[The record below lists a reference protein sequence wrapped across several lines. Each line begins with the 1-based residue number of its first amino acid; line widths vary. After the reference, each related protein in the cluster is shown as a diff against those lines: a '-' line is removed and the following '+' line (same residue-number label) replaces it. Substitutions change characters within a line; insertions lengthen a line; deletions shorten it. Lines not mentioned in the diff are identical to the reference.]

1 MIFKILVGKELVLE
15 TLQNFISSYEEET
28 GLESF
33 VQEISN
39 LPDAYQ
45 HFVALN
51 ERGEARAAMSCG
63 VEGQN
68 SYLQMYWSFV
78 FKSDESSL
86 AAKSLF
92 SSWLENVKV
101 QSYYINLPVTAP
113 VIGELEK
120 MGFKK
125 QNFVLSSYKTST
137 EWYNIELPDVY
148 RFVPYNRD
156 LNEIIYDELIAP
168 DLVVTSPI
176 YVSKNN
182 FIEMT
187 HRLDENAFESWVMV
201 IDEESQDVVGV
212 CGSMLSIEKGV
223 IKPVIYG
230 PHCRDTEL
238 YGPLLSEMLS
248 FWKSKEKDEVKILRV
263 EPFNSEIIEM
273 FKLVTDTSVVS
284 FLYEKE
290 VFEENSNLDNHNR
303 IN

>member
-1 MIFKILVGKELVLE
+1 MIFNVLVGKDLVLE
-15 TLQNFISSYEEET
+15 TLHNFINSYEEET
-28 GLESF
+28 GLEGF

-39 LPDAYQ
+39 LSDSYQ

-63 VEGQN
+63 IEGQN
-68 SYLQMYWSFV
+68 SYLQMSWSFV

-92 SSWLENVKV
+92 SSWLENVDV
-101 QSYYINLPVTAP
+101 LSYYINLPVTAP

-120 MGFKK
+120 MGFVK
-125 QNFVLSSYKTST
+125 QNFVLSSYKANT
-137 EWYNIELPDVY
+137 EWYNAELPDNY

-168 DLVVTSPI
+168 DLIVNSPI
-176 YVSKNN
+176 YVSKKN

-187 HRLDENAFESWVMV
+187 HRLDESAFQSWVMV

-223 IKPVIYG
+223 LTPVIYG

-248 FWKSKEKDEVKILRV
+248 FWKSKEKNEVKILRV
-263 EPFNSEIIEM
+263 EPFRTEIIEM

-290 VFEENSNLDNHNR
+290 ISKEKSN
-303 IN
+303 